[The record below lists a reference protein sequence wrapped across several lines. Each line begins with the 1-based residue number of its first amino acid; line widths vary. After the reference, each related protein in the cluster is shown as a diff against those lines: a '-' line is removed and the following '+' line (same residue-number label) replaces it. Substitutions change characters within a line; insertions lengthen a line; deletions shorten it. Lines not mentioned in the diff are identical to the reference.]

1 MQRTTIIPEINP
13 TDNSPIGVPRLT
25 FGTQAAKPAFPTG
38 GLFSSG
44 SLRFDLNNITMVE
57 LAKEAFL
64 NNSLH
69 KDSESALKTFLLCL
83 SITSHFEGGFDS
95 VNTYDIAGIS
105 IGFLQFARPEG
116 GAGRLLELSGRADL
130 ADRIRTEF
138 GTKDPHNSSSA
149 LKARF
154 DKALLSEVITAVSGK
169 DGIKAQLAMAINK
182 NVDGQL
188 YFEKAYSRYLELK
201 LTDPMSCA
209 LLFDGAI
216 NMGAGSVINF
226 PAFTQGNDGGWLQ
239 IAITKLSR
247 PERRDGWTKM
257 LNQNF
262 A

>member
-1 MQRTTIIPEINP
+1 MQRTTIIPEIGP
-13 TDNSPIGVPRLT
+13 TDNSPLGAPKLT

-44 SLRFDLNNITMVE
+44 SLRFDLNNITMVD
-57 LAKEAFL
+57 LAREAFL
-64 NNSLH
+64 NNSIH
-69 KDSESALKTFLLCL
+69 KDSETALKTFLLCL
-83 SITSHFEGGFDS
+83 SITSHFEGGFDA
-95 VNTYDIAGIS
+95 VNTYDMAGIS

-116 GAGRLLELSGRADL
+116 GAGRLLELSGRPDL
-130 ADRIRTEF
+130 ADRIKKEF
-138 GTKDPHNSSSA
+138 GTKDPHNSPAA

-154 DKALLSEVITAVSGK
+154 NQELLREVITAITAT
-169 DGIKAQLAMAINK
+169 DGIKAQLAMAINR
-182 NVDGQL
+182 NVGGQL
-188 YFEKAYSRYLELK
+188 YFEKAYKRYLELK

-216 NMGAGSVINF
+216 NMGADSVINF